1 MEGKEI
7 LIKRIEFIALV
18 RRKIMM
24 TNQERYDRYKFLL
37 RYGTI
42 LADTEIDDLRVR
54 RILYNKKEY
63 IHIMKNGE
71 CVSVRRKII

>member
-1 MEGKEI
+1 MEGKELPI
-7 LIKRIEFIALV
+7 ESIEFIALV

>member
-1 MEGKEI
+1 
-7 LIKRIEFIALV
+7 
-18 RRKIMM
+18 M

-71 CVSVRRKII
+71 CVSVRRKTI

>member
-1 MEGKEI
+1 MEGKEL

>member
-1 MEGKEI
+1 MEGKEL
-7 LIKRIEFIALV
+7 LIERIEFIALV

-42 LADTEIDDLRVR
+42 LADTEIYDLRVR